1 MLYKVLCGMYI
12 NLKSTYQYNFCV
24 KSKPCVLSHTKID
37 TKYMSNKHYV
47 VVVILIGLQNDNRKE
62 KARNWLYGR
71 CCFVG
76 LCETNNS
83 MFCT

>member
-1 MLYKVLCGMYI
+1 MRNI
-12 NLKSTYQYNFCV
+12 LKSQKHLSIPLLCEV
-24 KSKPCVLSHTKID
+24 KVLSHTKID
-37 TKYMSNKHYV
+37 TKHMSNKHYV
-47 VVVILIGLQNDNRKE
+47 VVVILIELQNDKRKE

-76 LCETNNS
+76 LCEMNNS